1 MVGKVV
7 KPELTVNPVT
17 PIEIGLVFLDALYI
31 LPQLIRPKCVAIPGL
46 LLLKLPVKSSSY
58 TSELC
63 PFWIL
68 QVISPFS
75 PVEATAWTL

>member
-1 MVGKVV
+1 M
-7 KPELTVNPVT
+7 T
-17 PIEIGLVFLDALYI
+17 PIEIGLLFLDALYS

-46 LLLKLPVKSSSY
+46 LLLKLPVNPAP
-58 TSELC
+58 TPVVC

-75 PVEATAWTL
+75 PVEVTAWTL

>member
-7 KPELTVNPVT
+7 SPVLTVNPVT
-17 PIEIGLVFLDALYI
+17 PIEIGLEERDALYN
-31 LPQLIRPKCVAIPGL
+31 LPQLIRPRWVAIPGL
-46 LLLKLPVKSSSY
+46 LLLKLPVKPAP
-58 TSELC
+58 TPVVC

-75 PVEATAWTL
+75 PVEVIAWTL

>member
-7 KPELTVNPVT
+7 IPELTVNPVT
-17 PIEIGLVFLDALYI
+17 PIEIGLSLLDALYI
-31 LPQLIRPKCVAIPGL
+31 LPQLIRPKWVAIPGL
-46 LLLKLPVKSSSY
+46 LLLKLPVKPAP
-58 TSELC
+58 TPVVC